1 MKKQICKFILNL
13 FGWKAVVTV
22 PKFDK
27 SVICVAPHTS
37 NWDFIIG
44 KLAYTSAGLTAHF
57 MIKKEWF
64 VFPFNLVF
72 KSMGGIPVSRNRH
85 TRLVDQVVK
94 VMKES
99 KVFNIAITPE
109 GTRQRTENWKKGFYY
124 IALEAGVPIQLAYM
138 DYSRRVVGI
147 EKVFYPTGNEEA
159 DLKEIVSYY
168 KDVKAK
174 HPDQFALHKFK

>member
-1 MKKQICKFILNL
+1 M
-13 FGWKAVVTV
+13 
-22 PKFDK
+22 
-27 SVICVAPHTS
+27 APHTS

-124 IALEAGVPIQLAYM
+124 IALEAGVPIQ
-138 DYSRRVVGI
+138 
-147 EKVFYPTGNEEA
+147 
-159 DLKEIVSYY
+159 
-168 KDVKAK
+168 
-174 HPDQFALHKFK
+174 